1 MTGTFE
7 APTLDYAALSPLI
20 ALAVG
25 LVAIVLT
32 AVFRPL
38 KRLAP
43 GLAILSMAVA
53 AGCLVWQFGT
63 EADLVSGSLR
73 IDGLSTTFSL
83 LILIAGIVAVLY
95 AAGDI
100 AGRQVG
106 RPDFLAMLLSSVFGM
121 VMLTMANDLITFFLA
136 LEFFSIPLY
145 VLCATDL
152 RRPGSLEAGLKYLII
167 GSLGSA
173 TLLFGMAM
181 IYGGSGGEVGFQ
193 AIAEGLT
200 KGGVISDSLVL
211 FGIGMI
217 TVGLAFKVSIAPFHQ
232 WTPDVYQ
239 GAPTPVTAF
248 MSGATKL
255 AAFAVFARFFLVALA
270 PETDQWDVIL
280 AVLATLSIAIGNLGA
295 LTQSSLKR
303 MLGYSGVAQAG
314 YMLAGI
320 IVATADGVDALTF
333 YLAAYLAMN
342 LAAFGALIVHERMT
356 GSDSIASLRGAG
368 NSHRIVAWPMTIA
381 MLGLAGLPPT
391 AGFLGKVFLIEA
403 LADQNWV
410 WLAIVIVIGTML
422 SLAYYLR
429 VVAVMWTNDPAPQGE
444 GGHIDGDL
452 LVTGGTPPWKDL
464 GLVVPIVIASVA
476 VIFFGIFPDPL
487 YDFASRAGD
496 AITSLTG

>member
-1 MTGTFE
+1 MTGTFD
-7 APTLDYAALSPLI
+7 APTLDYPALSPLI
-20 ALAVG
+20 ALVVG
-25 LVAIVLT
+25 LVLIVITAI
-32 AVFRPL
+32 AGPL
-38 KRLAP
+38 RRLAP
-43 GLAILSMAVA
+43 GIAILSMIVA
-53 AGCLVWQFGT
+53 AGCLIWQFDT
-63 EADLVSGSLR
+63 EAELVSGSLR
-73 IDGLSTTFSL
+73 FDGLSSTFSL
-83 LILIAGIVAVLY
+83 LILVAGIVAVLY
-95 AAGDI
+95 AAGDL
-100 AGRQVG
+100 AERQVG
-106 RPDFLAMLLSSVFGM
+106 RPDFLALLMSSVFGM
-121 VMLTMANDLITFFLA
+121 VLLTMANDLVTFFLA

-193 AIAEGLT
+193 AIASGLT
-200 KGGVISDSLVL
+200 EGEVIADSLVL
-211 FGIGMI
+211 FGIGMVI
-217 TVGLAFKVSIAPFHQ
+217 VGLAFKISIAPFHQ

-255 AAFAVFARFFLVALA
+255 AAFAVFIKFFLVALA
-270 PETDQWDVIL
+270 PEAAQWDVIL

-314 YMLAGI
+314 YMLTGM

-333 YLAAYLAMN
+333 YLAVYLAMN
-342 LAAFGALIVHERMT
+342 LAAFGALIIHERMT

-368 NSHRIVAWPMTIA
+368 SSHRIVAWPMTIA
-381 MLGLAGLPPT
+381 MIGLAGLPPT

-410 WLAIVIVIGTML
+410 WLGIVIVVGTML

-429 VVAVMWTNDPAPQGE
+429 VVAVMWTNDPAPEGE
-444 GGHIDGDL
+444 NGHIDGDL

-464 GLVVPIVIASVA
+464 RLVIPIVVASVV
-476 VIFFGIFPDPL
+476 VIVFGVFPDPL

-496 AITSLTG
+496 AITALRG